1 MNGAGAAAISIC
13 RLLLKAGFNDVTLC
27 DRKGAIYEGRTE
39 GMNPV
44 KEEMSKAHKPSE
56 ETGISCRDAGWR
68 GCIYRCFRTW
78 SSYNR
83 DG

>member
-13 RLLLKAGFNDVTLC
+13 RLLLKAGFKDVTLC

-44 KEEMSKAHKPSE
+44 KEEDVYKRQDRSFLWALRESE
-56 ETGISCRDAGWR
+56 RHRLW
-68 GCIYRCFRTW
+68 
-78 SSYNR
+78 NR
-83 DG
+83 